1 MAITEVVTPSA
12 SDAAP
17 TSEGAA
23 APPSESK
30 TTTFLMAT
38 LIVLVAAGALGYT
51 QWWIP
56 LEKAQQRA
64 QVTYEHCVEEV
75 QVYLG
80 KHSYA
85 GRLAQC
91 TQFLNG

>member
-1 MAITEVVTPSA
+1 MAITEVVTPTA
-12 SDAAP
+12 SDAAT

-23 APPSESK
+23 APPSGSK
-30 TTTFLMAT
+30 TTAFLLAT
-38 LIVLVAAGALGYT
+38 LLVLVAAGALAYT

-64 QVTYEHCVEEV
+64 VTYQHCVEEV
-75 QVYLG
+75 QVYQG